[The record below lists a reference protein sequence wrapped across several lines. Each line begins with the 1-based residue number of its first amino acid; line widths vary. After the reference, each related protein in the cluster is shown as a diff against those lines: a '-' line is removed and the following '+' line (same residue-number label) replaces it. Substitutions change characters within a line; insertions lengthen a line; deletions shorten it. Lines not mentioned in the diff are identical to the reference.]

1 MMAFYRILGALAVG
15 KLVVEGALLWSL
27 IAYLGDTQGLALTL
41 AGITGIIVSIGVS
54 VDSNVVYYEHLK
66 EDVAAGRTLRATV
79 DRSFTSAYS
88 TIVKADVASLI
99 GAFLLW
105 WLTVGPVRGF
115 AFYLGVSTLLDLICA
130 WFFMHPA
137 VALATR
143 SDLAQRKPRL
153 FGMPD
158 APIVDG
164 KPGTGRSGGRGSAGR
179 TATTEATT

>member
-1 MMAFYRILGALAVG
+1 MVP
-15 KLVVEGALLWSL
+15 ALL
-27 IAYLGDTQGLALTL
+27 GLALLFWLHQHFFARGLGLDLNAMNTML
-41 AGITGIIVSIGVS
+41 
-54 VDSNVVYYEHLK
+54 L
-66 EDVAAGRTLRATV
+66 L
-79 DRSFTSAYS
+79 
-88 TIVKADVASLI
+88 

-137 VALATR
+137 VALATG

-164 KPGTGRSGGRGSAGR
+164 KPGTGRSSGRGSAGR